1 MTTRTADKI
10 RESLEQSIVEG
21 KFEDGERLDEV
32 RLATSFGVSRTP
44 FREALQM
51 LAGSGLI
58 KLIPRRGAFVRHPGV
73 VELVEMF
80 EVMTELEALCGRLAA
95 RRISVGELAQLNLA
109 ANACQAALEKE
120 DPDAYYYENEE
131 FHRLI
136 YRASGNSFLASEAE
150 KLQKRLRP
158 FRRIQLRARGR
169 MAQSMKE
176 HLIIFEALK
185 NGDPVAATDALRA
198 HVSVQGE
205 KFHDLLSSYEK
216 APAGRPA

>member
-1 MTTRTADKI
+1 MHIRTADKI
-10 RESLEQSIVEG
+10 RETLEQGIIEG
-21 KFEDGERLDEV
+21 KFADGERLDEV

-51 LAGSGLI
+51 LASSGLV
-58 KLIPRRGAFVRHPGV
+58 KLIPRRGAYVRYPGV

-80 EVMTELEALCGRLAA
+80 AVMTELEVLCGRLAA
-95 RRISVGELAQLNLA
+95 RRMTAGELIDITRAAQ
-109 ANACQAALEKE
+109 ACQAALEKQ

-136 YRASGNSFLASEAE
+136 YQASGNTFLASEVE

-158 FRRIQLRARGR
+158 FRRLQLRANGR

-176 HLIIFEALK
+176 HLVILEALG
-185 NGDPVAATDALRA
+185 NGEEAAAADALRS

-205 KFHDLLSSYEK
+205 RFNDLLASYEK
-216 APAGRPA
+216 TPKRES